1 MDDFQL
7 RYEERDSYLYV
18 KGTGVR
24 KNLQA
29 IYESTRELAQIIEK
43 THSRFVLLDYTELV
57 TTVSN
62 TDVFNI
68 TRIYENAAPILYSLC
83 ISIIINPNELEM
95 EKFWEDIC
103 LRRGF
108 DFKIFTDDQDA
119 VNWLLKEAAASN

>member
-29 IYESTRELAQIIEK
+29 IYDSTQRLAEIIEK

-108 DFKIFTDDQDA
+108 DFKIFTESGEA
-119 VNWLLKEAAASN
+119 ERWLLKEVEANY